1 MSTTHTVTDATGRE
15 IVFKELDVFD
25 YSEFLLA
32 LGSSASAN
40 AEYKQFAQ
48 FAYSLVSIDGQ
59 RKLTPKNLDQIKAN
73 IRHLD
78 TAGYNAIM
86 AHFMT
91 QSADEANETEAD
103 QETTVA
109 TLKNS

>member
-1 MSTTHTVTDATGRE
+1 MSTTHTVTDSTGRE
-15 IVFKELDVFD
+15 ITFRELDVFD

-40 AEYKQFAQ
+40 EEYKRFAQ

-59 RKLTPKNLDQIKAN
+59 LKLTPKNLDQIKAN

-86 AHFMT
+86 AYFLA
-91 QSADEANETEAD
+91 QNADAENETESSR
-103 QETTVA
+103 ETTVA